1 MKKTSSHSRKRKK
14 NKQTATLV
22 VSNYQIL
29 SSNKTSLELDL
40 KEIKRQFKRA
50 MNLLK
55 CTSPVL
61 KSNVRNKLKDPE
73 LNNKRKRSTLT
84 KR

>member
-29 SSNKTSLELDL
+29 SSNKTSLELDQ
-40 KEIKRQFKRA
+40 KEIKHRFKRA
-50 MNLLK
+50 MNL
-55 CTSPVL
+55 
-61 KSNVRNKLKDPE
+61 
-73 LNNKRKRSTLT
+73 
-84 KR
+84 